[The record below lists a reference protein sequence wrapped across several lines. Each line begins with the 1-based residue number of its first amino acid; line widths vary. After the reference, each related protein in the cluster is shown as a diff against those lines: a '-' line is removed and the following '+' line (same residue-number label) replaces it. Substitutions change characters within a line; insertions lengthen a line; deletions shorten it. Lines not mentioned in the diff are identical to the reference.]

1 MMELQENL
9 TSILN
14 LISEVNSSVSGI
26 SPIKILR
33 PGRGYTY
40 HASAVTSVLD
50 SFPERDPQGFFI
62 TLSVKTT
69 DVERREGSTEEKL
82 AC

>member
-33 PGRGYTY
+33 PGRGYISCLSSY
-40 HASAVTSVLD
+40 FRLRLV
-50 SFPERDPQGFFI
+50 PERDPQGFFI

-69 DVERREGSTEEKL
+69 DVESREGSTEEKL

>member
-1 MMELQENL
+1 MELQENL

-14 LISEVNSSVSGI
+14 LIWEVNSRVYQVSLLLKYKDLAGA
-26 SPIKILR
+26 
-33 PGRGYTY
+33 TY
-40 HASAVTSVLD
+40 YASAVTSVLD

-62 TLSVKTT
+62 THSMEIT
-69 DVERREGSTEEKL
+69 DVEGGEGSMEEKL